1 MKKIF
6 IMETEKLLELMQNEG
21 DLYDLKGE
29 FSLLN
34 DNEIVWSFKLDDINN
49 HENESFNYID
59 DEESYGF
66 FETLTLEEQL
76 QETYLQDYNKIC
88 LIIDKIDN
96 SINWDYSEPEVSDDI
111 ISFQIF
117 KN

>member
-1 MKKIF
+1 
-6 IMETEKLLELMQNEG
+6 METEKLLELMQNEG

-34 DNEIVWSFKLDDINN
+34 DNEIVWSFKLDDINS

-59 DEESYGF
+59 DEESYGLYD
-66 FETLTLEEQL
+66 TLTSEEQL
-76 QETYLQDYNKIC
+76 QEVYLHDYNKIS
-88 LIIDKIDN
+88 LIIDKVDD
-96 SINWDYSEPEVSDDI
+96 SLKWEFTEPDVSDDV